1 MAAAGMRWARIDIS
15 WRTLETSKGTYN
27 TGYRAAVAN
36 CVNRTVAH
44 GLIPFV
50 GVLGTPQ
57 WASGSS
63 DSKVPPRNPDPDFK
77 DFMRWAA
84 SEYSS
89 VGAWQIYNEPNGG
102 AWGGTIDQYVATMR
116 AAYAGVKAGNPSAKV
131 VTAGTVYADFDWVA
145 SFYAA
150 GGKGSFDAI
159 GVHPYPGKAD
169 EPPSYAREASRYWFP
184 SISLV
189 RNVMV
194 QNGDS
199 DKEIWITEFG
209 YSEHGNHLLPSTS
222 SDYWWA
228 LGVDATTQ
236 ANFGVQAFQYAH
248 ANFPY
253 VPVFI
258 WYKELSWPLGS
269 LSPDWF
275 DLHTQGYG
283 LLYSNE
289 SPRPVYCAL
298 KTYFTGTGC

>member
-1 MAAAGMRWARIDIS
+1 MRWARIDIS
-15 WRTLETSKGTYN
+15 WRTLETSNNVYN
-27 TGYRAAVAN
+27 QGYRDLFTK
-36 CVNRTVAH
+36 CVTKVTGA
-44 GLIPFV
+44 GLQPFV

-57 WASGSS
+57 WANGTTNSA
-63 DSKVPPRNPDPDFK
+63 VPPRDPADFR
-77 DFMRWAA
+77 DFMQWLATN
-84 SEYSS
+84 YPS
-89 VGAWQIYNEPNGG
+89 VAAWQIYNEPNGP

-116 AAYAGVKAGNPSAKV
+116 AAYTGVKTGNPSAAV
-131 VTAGTVYADFDWVA
+131 VTGGTVYSDFDWVA
-145 SFYAA
+145 SLYAA
-150 GGKGSFDAI
+150 GGKGTFDAI

-169 EPPSYAREASRYWFP
+169 EPPNYAREASRYWFP
-184 SISLV
+184 SISLI

-209 YSEHGNHLLPSTS
+209 YSEHANDLLPSAS

-228 LGVDATTQ
+228 LGVNATTQ

-283 LLYSNE
+283 LLRADE
-289 SPRPVYCAL
+289 SPRPVYCSL
-298 KTYFTGTGC
+298 KTYFTGAGC